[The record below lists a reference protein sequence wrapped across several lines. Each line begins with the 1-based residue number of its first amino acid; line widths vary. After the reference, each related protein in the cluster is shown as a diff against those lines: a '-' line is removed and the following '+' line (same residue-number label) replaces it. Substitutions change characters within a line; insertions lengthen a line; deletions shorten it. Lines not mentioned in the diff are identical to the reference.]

1 MIHTNREQQK
11 QKSCASH
18 AAFESYKA
26 AHHTQLLSHIKLDVI
41 ASQQV
46 LRLGELRVLHPT
58 HRHDQRHR

>member
-11 QKSCASH
+11 QK
-18 AAFESYKA
+18 KA

-46 LRLGELRVLHPT
+46 LRLGELRALHPT